1 MATAAS
7 LFLFACSNTGITLP
21 ESIGTDFDLAK
32 TLNEIRDCDVLSDTF
47 VGVVRQAADEIDDLA
62 ASSGGRVPAPEL
74 AGRVDVLVQHSYF
87 AIAERLGCNA
97 VAQRVDTLD
106 RLRQLSPSSDQGED
120 LVTDVINQLD
130 QAR

>member
-21 ESIGTDFDLAK
+21 ESIGTDFDLDK
-32 TLNEIRDCDVLSDTF
+32 TLNEIRDCDLLSDTF

-74 AGRVDVLVQHSYF
+74 AGRVDALVQHSYF

-97 VAQRVDTLD
+97 VAQRIDTLD

-120 LVTDVINQLD
+120 LVTEVINQLD
-130 QAR
+130 QSR